1 MANRNK
7 HLNPSQTFEPK
18 RCWVGDVHKICY
30 DSREDAE
37 AAARVAEY
45 DHHIVDHLNV
55 YKCEYGDHW
64 HLSSK

>member
-7 HLNPSQTFEPK
+7 HLKHGAYEPK
-18 RCWVGDVHKICY
+18 RCWVGDNHKIAY
-30 DSREDAE
+30 DTKEEAE
-37 AAARVAEY
+37 LAARVAEY
-45 DHHIVDHLNV
+45 DHGPIELDV